1 MLILRLLLILAALA
15 IVLLG
20 GMYLLTNN
28 RRYLNLAW
36 QIARFVVFAL
46 LIFAVLFILERY
58 VLIAWRILI

>member
-15 IVLLG
+15 IVPLG
-20 GMYLLTNN
+20 GMYLFTNN

>member
-1 MLILRLLLILAALA
+1 MLILRLLFVLSALA
-15 IVLLG
+15 IVLSG
-20 GMYLLTNN
+20 GMFLFTHN

-58 VLIAWRILI
+58 ALIGWRILV